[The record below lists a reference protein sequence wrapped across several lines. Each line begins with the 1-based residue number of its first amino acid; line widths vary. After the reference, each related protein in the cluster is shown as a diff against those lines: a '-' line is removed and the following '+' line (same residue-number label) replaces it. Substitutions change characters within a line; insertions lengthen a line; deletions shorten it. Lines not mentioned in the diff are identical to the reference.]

1 MQDAPTTEGLRSRRI
16 DCVMPPSYKINTR
29 MTLKTLLQ
37 QNKPLIMGI
46 LNLTPDSFS
55 DGGSHTDRG
64 AAVRFALQMVREGA
78 DIIDVGGESTRPGS
92 KPVAAVEQIRRVEG
106 VIAALR
112 KTLPAGIPISVDTTR
127 SEVAEAA
134 IDAGASVLNDVRA
147 GRDDDEM
154 FRLAAR
160 KKIPLI
166 LMHMQGTPMTMQENP
181 HYENVVLGIRSFLLE
196 RADLARQAGVAKDH
210 ILIDPGIGFGK
221 TKEHNRQLMVNLKVF
236 VDTGYPVLLGA
247 SRKRFLGAINQ
258 EEEPRNLVGAT
269 CATTVLGVQ
278 AGVRIFRVHDVRANR
293 QAADVAFFVRP
304 GSG

>member
-1 MQDAPTTEGLRSRRI
+1 
-16 DCVMPPSYKINTR
+16 
-29 MTLKTLLQ
+29 
-37 QNKPLIMGI
+37 MGI

-64 AAVRFALQMVREGA
+64 SAVHYALRMVREGA

-92 KPVAAVEQIRRVEG
+92 KPVAAAQQIRRVES

-112 KTLPAGIPISVDTTR
+112 KTLPGEIPISIDTTR

-134 IDAGASVLNDVRA
+134 INAGAAILNDVRA
-147 GRDDDEM
+147 GRDDKEM

-160 KKIPLI
+160 KNLPVI
-166 LMHMQGTPMTMQENP
+166 LMHMQGTPSNMQENP
-181 HYENVVLGIRSFLLE
+181 SYTEVVGEVRSFLLE
-196 RADLARQAGVAKDH
+196 RADLARHAGVAEDS
-210 ILIDPGIGFGK
+210 IVIDPGIGFGK
-221 TKEHNRQLMVNLKVF
+221 TREHNRQLMANLRTF

-247 SRKRFLGAINQ
+247 SRKRFLSAINQ

-278 AGVRIFRVHDVRANR
+278 AGVRIFRVHDVMANR
-293 QAADVAFFVRP
+293 QAADVAYYVRL
-304 GSG
+304 

>member
-1 MQDAPTTEGLRSRRI
+1 
-16 DCVMPPSYKINTR
+16 
-29 MTLKTLLQ
+29 MTLKTLLGK
-37 QNKPLIMGI
+37 NKPLIMGI

-64 AAVRFALQMVREGA
+64 NAVHFALRMVREGA

-92 KPVAAVEQIRRVEG
+92 QRIAAAEQIRRVES

-112 KTLPAGIPISVDTTR
+112 KTLPGEIPISIDTTR

-134 IDAGASVLNDVRA
+134 IEAGASLLNDVRA

-154 FRLAAR
+154 FQLAA
-160 KKIPLI
+160 KKNLPLI
-166 LMHMQGTPMTMQENP
+166 LMHMQGTPLTMQQNP
-181 HYENVVLGIRSFLLE
+181 HYDDAVAEIRSFLLE
-196 RADLARQAGVAKDH
+196 RADLARQAGVAKDA

-221 TKEHNRQLMVNLKVF
+221 THEHNRLLMANLKVF

-247 SRKRFLGAINQ
+247 SRKRFLGAINR
-258 EEEPRNLVGAT
+258 EEEPCNLVGAT

-278 AGVRIFRVHDVRANR
+278 AGVRVFRVHDVMPNR
-293 QAADVAFFVRP
+293 QAADVAHYVRTE
-304 GSG
+304 SF

>member
-1 MQDAPTTEGLRSRRI
+1 
-16 DCVMPPSYKINTR
+16 

-37 QNKPLIMGI
+37 RNKPLIMGI

-64 AAVRFALQMVREGA
+64 NAVHFALQMVREGA
-78 DIIDVGGESTRPGS
+78 DIIDAGGESTRPGS
-92 KPVAAVEQIRRVEG
+92 QPVVAAEQIRRVEG

-112 KTLPAGIPISVDTTR
+112 KTLPAEVPISIDTTR

-134 IDAGASVLNDVRA
+134 IAAGASILNDVRA
-147 GRDDDEM
+147 GRDDDQM

-160 KKIPLI
+160 KNLPLI
-166 LMHMQGTPMTMQENP
+166 LMHMQGNPMTMQQDP
-181 HYENVVLGIRSFLLE
+181 RYDNVVGEIRAFLLA
-196 RADLARQAGVAKDH
+196 RADAARQAGVARDH

-221 TKEHNRQLMVNLKVF
+221 TKEHNTQLMVNLKTF

-247 SRKRFLGAINQ
+247 SRKRFLGTINQ

-269 CATTVLGVQ
+269 CASTVLGVQ
-278 AGVRIFRVHDVRANR
+278 AGVRIFRVHDVMANR
-293 QAADVAFFVRP
+293 QAADLAYFIRP
-304 GSG
+304 DGG

>member
-1 MQDAPTTEGLRSRRI
+1 
-16 DCVMPPSYKINTR
+16 
-29 MTLKTLLQ
+29 
-37 QNKPLIMGI
+37 MGI

-64 AAVRFALQMVREGA
+64 NAVHFALQMVREGA

-92 KPVAAVEQIRRVEG
+92 KPVAAAEQIRRVEG

-112 KTLPAGIPISVDTTR
+112 KTLPGEIPISIDTTR

-134 IDAGASVLNDVRA
+134 IDTGASILNDVRA
-147 GRDDDEM
+147 GRDDDQM

-160 KKIPLI
+160 KNLPLI
-166 LMHMQGTPMTMQENP
+166 LMHMQGTPITMQQNP
-181 HYENVVLGIRSFLLE
+181 HYDNVVGEIRSFLLE
-196 RADLARQAGVAKDH
+196 RADLARQAGVATDN

-221 TKEHNRQLMVNLKVF
+221 TKEHNRQLMVNLKAF

-247 SRKRFLGAINQ
+247 SRKRFLSTINQ

-278 AGVRIFRVHDVRANR
+278 SGVRIFRVHDVMANR
-293 QAADVAFFVRP
+293 QAADVAFFIRP
-304 GSG
+304 EGC